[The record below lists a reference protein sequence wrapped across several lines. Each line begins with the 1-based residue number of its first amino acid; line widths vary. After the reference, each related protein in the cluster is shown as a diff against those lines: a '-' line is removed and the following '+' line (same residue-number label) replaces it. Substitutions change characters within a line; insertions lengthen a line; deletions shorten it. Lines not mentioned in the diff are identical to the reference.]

1 MASNGKL
8 KRSKGV
14 GIVGTLFTT
23 GKLLFEACG
32 PKEIGLLTVG
42 LLGYLIPAGMIFL
55 QKEFFNHAEQ
65 LVIDPSSTV
74 IRDIAVTLA
83 LWSGLMLAQWVVG
96 IIEGHASRLVNIRI
110 NNYMMNRLL
119 GKIGSIR
126 YEYMDTPEVFN
137 KLEWVSRELPNRIAQ
152 VVYSSL
158 GFVGSLLAGSS
169 VGALGFS
176 EDWRIALIIIAGG
189 IPACLFVH
197 LQNDEEYY
205 RAQWESP
212 ELRQQWHVFR
222 LFTRRDSIRE
232 MRVGQYSDYLME
244 KWADL
249 SLQLRNHR
257 YKYIRKYYLFN
268 VLSNI
273 FNYASIG
280 VALWIVCLRIFDP
293 VSGTGIGSFMLV
305 YGVAMSLQGDI
316 ISLFSDISGVAATGK
331 YLKDYYDLLRYD
343 SEELAGEDD
352 PLPENGD
359 ITFENVW
366 FHYPNTDRYVLQD
379 INVTIKQGE
388 KVAIVGE
395 NGSGKSTFVALLC
408 GLYQPQ
414 RGRITFAGK
423 ELSEVLGL
431 MRRATSFVFQ
441 DFGRYQ
447 LTVADNIRI
456 GNTYRELTEGEI
468 ITAAKRADADG
479 FIQEMEQKYNTFL
492 GSLEQGRMDLSGG
505 QWQKLA
511 FARCITRQEAK
522 VMILDEQT
530 AALDPISEAR
540 FYREFRELTGDRT
553 AIMISHRLGA
563 TKLADRILVFHEGR
577 IVEEGTHEKLMS
589 KNGLYAQMYEAQA
602 QWYTA

>member
-1 MASNGKL
+1 MPS
-8 KRSKGV
+8 SWSS
-14 GIVGTLFTT
+14 I
-23 GKLLFEACG
+23 
-32 PKEIGLLTVG
+32 
-42 LLGYLIPAGMIFL
+42 
-55 QKEFFNHAEQ
+55 
-65 LVIDPSSTV
+65 PSSTV

-83 LWSGLMLAQWVVG
+83 LWGGLMLAQWVVG

-137 KLEWVSRELPNRIAQ
+137 KLEWVSRELPSRIAQ
-152 VVYSSL
+152 VVNSSL

-273 FNYASIG
+273 FNYTSIG

-293 VSGTGIGSFMLV
+293 VSGTVSDLSCWFMV
-305 YGVAMSLQGDI
+305 WQCPAGDI
-316 ISLFSDISGVAATGK
+316 ISLFSDISGW
-331 YLKDYYDLLRYD
+331 R
-343 SEELAGEDD
+343 
-352 PLPENGD
+352 
-359 ITFENVW
+359 
-366 FHYPNTDRYVLQD
+366 
-379 INVTIKQGE
+379 
-388 KVAIVGE
+388 
-395 NGSGKSTFVALLC
+395 
-408 GLYQPQ
+408 
-414 RGRITFAGK
+414 
-423 ELSEVLGL
+423 
-431 MRRATSFVFQ
+431 RRANSQ
-441 DFGRYQ
+441 RL
-447 LTVADNIRI
+447 LTCAV
-456 GNTYRELTEGEI
+456 
-468 ITAAKRADADG
+468 
-479 FIQEMEQKYNTFL
+479 
-492 GSLEQGRMDLSGG
+492 
-505 QWQKLA
+505 
-511 FARCITRQEAK
+511 
-522 VMILDEQT
+522 
-530 AALDPISEAR
+530 
-540 FYREFRELTGDRT
+540 
-553 AIMISHRLGA
+553 
-563 TKLADRILVFHEGR
+563 
-577 IVEEGTHEKLMS
+577 
-589 KNGLYAQMYEAQA
+589 
-602 QWYTA
+602 